1 LASTIKIKRSG
12 TSGNPSTLAAGELAY
27 SYLTDNGSNG
37 GDRLYIGTGTETF
50 GNAANHTVVG
60 GRYYTGLVDATI
72 SAGTLTTNA
81 KSIPILSATG
91 TIDQWYAGN
100 LHLSSDTIS
109 TTDTNGNLVLNPNGT
124 GMVQIAGNWTLP
136 RSAGT
141 SNYILKTNGTD
152 TASWAEPKIY
162 IGTTAIDLFN
172 SSGSITSLAVD
183 ISGKATT
190 AGTADQVSHSLSI
203 GTGLTYSNTQ
213 TFDGSAATTVSVT
226 NPVPGTGGNGGKYL
240 YTDGSTISW
249 QGVGSLLPTQTG
261 HAGQYLTT
269 DGSNPSWASLSS
281 SFYIGDTSV
290 SLGNSSGSVTTV
302 SGLSEVD
309 VGNLKLSGDTIAT
322 TDTNGNLVLAPN
334 GTGYISASSA
344 YIRNVKDPQ
353 QAQDAATKYYVD
365 SVAQGLNIHGPVLAA
380 TTDTLAS
387 LTGGSIAYSNTN
399 GGTITLGIALT
410 ALDGISLSE
419 NSRILIK
426 NEAGS
431 NRPYNGIYTIDSTF
445 KILTRALDS
454 NTAAAF
460 TGGDFT
466 FVERGATYAA
476 TGWVQTQH
484 VTTLDSDNIIWS
496 QFSGSGTYTAGTGIT
511 LNGNQFSISAT
522 YNGQSSITTV
532 GTISSGTWHGDTIT
546 ETYGGTNQ
554 TAYAKGD
561 ILYASATNTLTRLSA
576 GADGQVLQLLSGVPE
591 WASLDGGSY

>member
-1 LASTIKIKRSG
+1 
-12 TSGNPSTLAAGELAY
+12 
-27 SYLTDNGSNG
+27 
-37 GDRLYIGTGTETF
+37 
-50 GNAANHTVVG
+50 
-60 GRYYTGLVDATI
+60 
-72 SAGTLTTNA
+72 
-81 KSIPILSATG
+81 
-91 TIDQWYAGN
+91 
-100 LHLSSDTIS
+100 
-109 TTDTNGNLVLNPNGT
+109 
-124 GMVQIAGNWTLP
+124 M
-136 RSAGT
+136 
-141 SNYILKTNGTD
+141 
-152 TASWAEPKIY
+152 
-162 IGTTAIDLFN
+162 
-172 SSGSITSLAVD
+172 
-183 ISGKATT
+183 
-190 AGTADQVSHSLSI
+190 
-203 GTGLTYSNTQ
+203 
-213 TFDGSAATTVSVT
+213 T
-226 NPVPGTGGNGGKYL
+226 NPVPGIGGNGGKYL

-387 LTGGSIAYSNTN
+387 LTGGSVDYSNTN

-431 NRPYNGIYTIDSTF
+431 NRPYNGIYTIDFTF

-476 TGWVQTQH
+476 TGWVQTQY

-511 LNGNQFSISAT
+511 LDGNQFSISAT

-576 GADGQVLQLLSGVPE
+576 GADGQVLQLLNGVPE